1 MWADYVILWRP
12 STPQMETQYTSAQPA
27 PPGERISR
35 TVSRPDPQTPSD
47 HPDRADARVPN
58 VSGVRSLD
66 RAVAILCAFD
76 DARPRLSLSEIADA
90 LHLNTSTAHRLL
102 QALKAH
108 GLVTQPGGGKAYALG
123 PTVSRLGRLATDSLD
138 VQEIARPFM
147 RRLRDAIGETVGLH
161 VLRSDLLRVVVD
173 QAESHQALR
182 RSYTEL
188 GEAIPLHQG
197 APGKVLLAYLPEDQR
212 EEILDAPLEA
222 ANENTVT
229 DAATLRNELDV
240 VRRQGYALSYGE
252 RVSGIH
258 TVAVPLRDHDGRAVA
273 ALSVTGPA
281 IRMRRKR
288 LVAIAP
294 IALGV
299 ARDVSARLG
308 CRDPWKDPT

>member
-1 MWADYVILWRP
+1 MSRADPHTPADRP
-12 STPQMETQYTSAQPA
+12 H
-27 PPGERISR
+27 PPG
-35 TVSRPDPQTPSD
+35 D
-47 HPDRADARVPN
+47 RVPD

-66 RAVAILCAFD
+66 RAVAILGAFD
-76 DARPRLSLSEIADA
+76 EARPRLSLSEIADA
-90 LHLNTSTAHRLL
+90 LGLNTSTAHRLL

-108 GLVTQPGGGKAYALG
+108 GLVTQPDGGKAYALG
-123 PTVSRLGRLATDSLD
+123 PTVLRLARLATGSLD

-161 VLRSDLLRVVVD
+161 VLRSDNLRVVVD

-188 GEAIPLHQG
+188 GEPIPLHQG

-212 EEILDAPLEA
+212 EAILDAPLDA

-229 DAATLRNELDV
+229 DADALRRELAT
-240 VRRQGYALSYGE
+240 VRGRGYALSYGE
-252 RVSGIH
+252 RVGGIH
-258 TVAVPLRDHDGRAVA
+258 TVAVPLRDHDGRVVA

-281 IRMRRKR
+281 MRMPRER

-294 IALGV
+294 IAQGA

-308 CRDPWKDPT
+308 YRGPWEDPT